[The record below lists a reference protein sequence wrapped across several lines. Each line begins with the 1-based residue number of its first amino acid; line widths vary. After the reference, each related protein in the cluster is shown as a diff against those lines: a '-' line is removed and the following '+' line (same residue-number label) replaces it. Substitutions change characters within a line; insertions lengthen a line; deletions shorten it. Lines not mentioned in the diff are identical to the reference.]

1 MAAAAL
7 ASRASVAGKPAGTSD
22 PAVNA
27 EPASP
32 AGDGSDVDKAR
43 EHLRK
48 ASVHYDL
55 QEFRKALTEFREAY
69 RLKNDPVILFDMG
82 QCNRKMGKYREAID
96 FYKSYLRKVPSGTNR
111 AEAERLIAESEKLLK
126 DSPLDAGARPAGAEG
141 KTSPPEARAGPQR
154 SAQPDAGASKS
165 VAERA
170 PAPAET
176 TPAAPPPSA
185 AGAGGLGTET
195 LPLGAPLRRHRR
207 GRFRPDAG
215 ASSGSDSSD
224 TPAGK

>member
-1 MAAAAL
+1 
-7 ASRASVAGKPAGTSD
+7 
-22 PAVNA
+22 VNA
-27 EPASP
+27 DPASP

>member
-27 EPASP
+27 DPASP

-82 QCNRKMGKYREAID
+82 QCNRKMAHYREAID
-96 FYKSYLRKVPSGTNR
+96 FYKSYLRKVPAGSNR
-111 AEAERLIAESEKLLK
+111 AEAERLIGESEKLLK
-126 DSPLDAGARPAGAEG
+126 E
-141 KTSPPEARAGPQR
+141 SPPEPG
-154 SAQPDAGASKS
+154 
-165 VAERA
+165 A
-170 PAPAET
+170 PAASA
-176 TPAAPPPSA
+176 PAASAPAASAPAASAPAASAEKEADKGTPP
-185 AGAGGLGTET
+185 GAGGLGTET
-195 LPLGAPLRRHRR
+195 IPLGQSMRRHRR
-207 GRFRPDAG
+207 GRLHPDAG
-215 ASSGSDSSD
+215 TAAVDP
-224 TPAGK
+224 PAGK